1 MSKTNPNGDML
12 AIAKSCIETAKKKGA
27 GEAAARAYR
36 SRRIQLEWRDGKP
49 EKVQEATT
57 RGVSLQLFVDGRY
70 STISSSDLRPEA
82 LETFIG
88 DSITLARTLA
98 VDPHRGLPDPKL
110 YEGQAKIDLQLN
122 DPKYAA
128 VSPDQ
133 RRRIVREIEE
143 TARSVEGNEAII
155 SVTAGF
161 TDTLNESWLVT
172 SNGFSGSR
180 QDTSF
185 WISASASVKDADG
198 RRPEDYSFA
207 GARFFSETANPAEIG
222 RDAAQRALSRL
233 GSTKSESGTRTLVI
247 DARAAGRVIGALL
260 GPMSG
265 AALQQKRS
273 FLEGK
278 KGEKIGSDLL
288 TFTDDPLIPS
298 AFGSRHYD
306 GEGLAARALPIF
318 REGVLQNYYI
328 DTYYAKKLG
337 VAPTTGGAS
346 NLSWKL
352 GEKNREALI
361 AAAGDAILVTGFL
374 GGNSNGL
381 TGDYSLGIQGFAI
394 RDGKIAEPV
403 SEINISGNMLEL
415 WQRLVAVGNDPYPY
429 SSLRT
434 PTLVFEGVSV
444 AGS

>member
-27 GEAAARAYR
+27 ADAAARAYR
-36 SRRIQLEWRDGKP
+36 SRRIELEWRDGKP

-57 RGVSLQLFVDGRY
+57 RGVSLQLYVDGRY

-88 DSITLARTLA
+88 DSVTLAKTLA
-98 VDPHRGLPDPKL
+98 ADPDRGLPDPEL
-110 YEGQAKIDLQLN
+110 YKGQATIDLQLA
-122 DPKYAA
+122 DPKYSA
-128 VSPDQ
+128 VTPDQ
-133 RRRIVREIEE
+133 RRRIVKEIEDA
-143 TARSVEGNEAII
+143 ARSVEGKESII

-161 TDTLNESWLVT
+161 TDNLNESWLVT

-185 WISASASVKDADG
+185 WISASASVKDPDG

-207 GARFFSETANPAEIG
+207 GARFFSETASPAEIG

-233 GSTKSESGTRTLVI
+233 GATKSESGTRTLVI
-247 DARAAGRVIGALL
+247 DARAAGRMMAALL
-260 GPMSG
+260 GPMNG

-278 KGEKIGSDLL
+278 KGEKIGSELL
-288 TFTDDPLIPS
+288 TFTDDPLIPR
-298 AFGSRHYD
+298 AFGSRLFD
-306 GEGLAARALPIF
+306 LEGLAAKTRPIF
-318 REGVLQNYYI
+318 SSGVLENFYL

-337 VAPTTGGAS
+337 VAPTTGGPS
-346 NLSWKL
+346 NLRWKL
-352 GEKNREALI
+352 GEKSREALI

-394 RDGKIAEPV
+394 REGKIAEPV

-415 WQRLVAVGNDPYPY
+415 WKHLVAVGNDPYPY